1 MVLGVGS
8 QNVNFQNALS
18 TLKNCTFA
26 LVKASPISYVH
37 EKLKNQAG
45 KNRKIFMSSTISAET
60 ALVYL
65 MVVVSASDNDMTDS
79 ELKRIGDIVRSIRP
93 FLKYDEE
100 NLVRDAENCAEIL
113 GVDDGLEAVLGLV
126 MAAIPTTH
134 IDTAYAMACEIAVAD
149 GRLQQE
155 ELRIL
160 AIIRDNLGLDR
171 LTASAIERGAAA
183 RAKVF

>member
-1 MVLGVGS
+1 
-8 QNVNFQNALS
+8 
-18 TLKNCTFA
+18 
-26 LVKASPISYVH
+26 
-37 EKLKNQAG
+37 
-45 KNRKIFMSSTISAET
+45 MSSTISAET

-93 FLKYDEE
+93 FRNYDEE
-100 NLVRDAENCAEIL
+100 NLVRDAENCADIL
-113 GVDDGLEAVLGLV
+113 SEEDGLEAVLGLV
-126 MAAIPTTH
+126 KEAIPATH
-134 IDTAYAMACEIAVAD
+134 IDTAYAIACDIAVAD
-149 GRLQQE
+149 GHLEQE

-171 LTASAIERGAAA
+171 LTASAIEKGGAA